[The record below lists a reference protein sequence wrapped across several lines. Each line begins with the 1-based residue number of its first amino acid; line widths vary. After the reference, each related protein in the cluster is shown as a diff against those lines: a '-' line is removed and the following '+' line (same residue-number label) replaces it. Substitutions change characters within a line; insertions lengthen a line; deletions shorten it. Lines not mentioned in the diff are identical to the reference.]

1 MLSGTLHTK
10 RRFRKNI
17 AAASGTLSTTV
28 TWGTEIPA
36 EAWGF
41 IITSITYS
49 FTAAGVAGTTT
60 TITVDGGSAIFQ
72 DSCVSGYTTGNGT
85 GPFGFLVKKSDG
97 SIANPVVT
105 FTFTK
110 TSGTCG
116 HTIEGIWLYEGDL

>member
-1 MLSGTLHTK
+1 MISANLYAK

-17 AAASGTLSTTV
+17 AAGSGTLSTTV

-41 IITSITYS
+41 IITNITYS
-49 FTAAGVAGTTT
+49 FTAAGVSGTTT

-72 DSCVSGYTTGNGT
+72 DSVCNGYTTK
-85 GPFGFLVKKSDG
+85 PFSSQGFLVKKSDG
-97 SIANPVVT
+97 TIALPVVT

-110 TSGTCG
+110 SGGTCG
-116 HTIEGIWLYEGDL
+116 HTIEGIWLYEGDA